1 MADSIKLLGTTQSI
15 NSTAN
20 AFSSASLVR
29 IVNIDTNPHFI
40 THAYANGV
48 TIGTIVLP
56 GGGGDGSGIDL
67 MKEPTDTVKSDTA
80 SSNLVYGVSIG
91 FY

>member
-1 MADSIKLLGTTQSI
+1 MADSIKLLGNTQSV

-29 IVNIDTNPHFI
+29 LVNIDTTPHFI
-40 THAYANGV
+40 THAYANGT

-56 GGGGDGSGIDL
+56 ASGGDGACIDL
-67 MKEPTDTVKSDTA
+67 MKEPTDTIKSDTA
-80 SSNLVYGVSIG
+80 SANLVYGVSIG